1 MNLSRSFAQGSEGFV
16 EARSDSRMEE
26 AVELRPDGILGWAE
40 EALLRVD
47 PKLGAGL
54 SNGQRR
60 EARKKVAARVAT
72 VEAGAWPDEL
82 SAPGLFG
89 VLVVDGALIRRIV
102 AGPGQSLEVLTKGD
116 LVRPWQEESGAFG
129 DSWFSS
135 LGQSRLAVLDSG
147 FAEEIARWPGL
158 LEAFLER
165 AIRRVRFLAD
175 QAALDSRVGMERRV
189 LMTMW
194 HLAKR
199 CGTRTED
206 GIVIPLPLTH
216 QMVSELVGAQR
227 PGVSVALSKLTT
239 AGTLARTDDRGWL
252 LDPASENNHSG

>member
-1 MNLSRSFAQGSEGFV
+1 
-16 EARSDSRMEE
+16 MEE
-26 AVELRPDGILGWAE
+26 PVELPPADGILAWRE
-40 EALLRVD
+40 ESLLRAD
-47 PKLGAGL
+47 PKLGAAL
-54 SNGQRR
+54 SNGQRK
-60 EARKKVAARVAT
+60 EARKKLTAPVAT

-89 VLVVDGALIRRIV
+89 VLVVGGALVRRIV

-116 LVRPWQEESGAFG
+116 LARPWQEESGAFG

-147 FAEEIARWPGL
+147 FADSIARWPAL

-189 LMTMW
+189 LSTMW

-199 CGTRTED
+199 CGTRSDD
-206 GIVIPLPLTH
+206 GIVISLPLTH

-227 PGVSVALSKLTT
+227 PGVSVALSKLTS
-239 AGTLARTDDRGWL
+239 AGTLARTENRGWL
-252 LDPASENNHSG
+252 LDPDSENGYAD